1 MMKKRILLM
10 AAAVTTIGML
20 FAGCGK
26 NSDEITAV
34 AREEGSGTRGAFV
47 ELFGV
52 QEKNEAGE
60 KIDMTTEDAKNTN
73 STAVMMTTV
82 AGDKNAIGYVSLG
95 TLQDTVKAVKID
107 GAEATV
113 ENIKNGSYK
122 ISRPFNIVYK
132 NGLNDLAQDFVDY
145 IFSEEG
151 QKIVA
156 DNGYIPVESTGA
168 FTSKLPEGKIV
179 VGGSSSV
186 TPLMQKMKEAYLQV
200 NKNAQIEIQ
209 EQDSTAGITSAI
221 EGIYDIGM
229 ASRDLKDSEASEGL
243 NAKVIATDGIAV
255 IVNKENKKEELT
267 SEQVKKIY
275 LGEITKW
282 SELS

>member
-1 MMKKRILLM
+1 MKRRILLM
-10 AAAVTTIGML
+10 AAAVTAIGMV

-47 ELFGV
+47 ELFGI

-60 KIDMTTEDAKNTN
+60 KIDMTTEEAKTTN
-73 STAVMMTTV
+73 STSVMMTTV
-82 AGDKNAIGYVSLG
+82 AGDKNAVGYVSLG
-95 TLQDTVKAVKID
+95 TLQDTVKGVKID
-107 GAEATV
+107 GAEATA
-113 ENIKNGSYK
+113 ENVKNGSYK

-132 NGLNDLAQDFVDY
+132 DGLSDAAQDFVDF

-156 DNGYIPVESTGA
+156 DNGYIPLEATGA
-168 FTSKLPEGKIV
+168 FSSKLPGGKIV
-179 VGGSSSV
+179 LAGSSSV

-200 NKNAQIEIQ
+200 NKNVQIEIQ
-209 EQDSTAGITSAI
+209 EHDSTAGITGAI
-221 EGIYDIGM
+221 EGICDIGM
-229 ASRDLKDSEASEGL
+229 ASRELKDSEASEGL
-243 NAKVIATDGIAV
+243 TAKVIATDGIAV
-255 IVNKENKKEELT
+255 IVNKENEKGELT
-267 SEQVKKIY
+267 SEQVKNIY